1 MNNDE
6 NETVRQTL
14 ERVMR
19 ERGYLKPENQTILQ
33 TPIGDFSYQISEQT
47 PPSTGEAGQY
57 FIKDDKNY
65 AWDMPKQAETI
76 PSTQSQ
82 PSRYTGV
89 PIAALTGTAE
99 GIVGGLE
106 RVANGLSGGTY
117 GSFVDKNMNNSYT
130 NRQNKLQNQ
139 ANYAGVGYLHNI
151 ANTIIDTDADIAKY
165 YYGAKFGNKFI
176 K

>member
-65 AWDMPKQAETI
+65 AWDAPQKYDHRGNIASTI
-76 PSTQSQ
+76 NNFRIINQEHPIEAPNIMGSSLGDKALKMFLTKSKLSPLSQ
-82 PSRYTGV
+82 MK
-89 PIAALTGTAE
+89 TAFD
-99 GIVGGLE
+99 L
-106 RVANGLSGGTY
+106 
-117 GSFVDKNMNNSYT
+117 
-130 NRQNKLQNQ
+130 
-139 ANYAGVGYLHNI
+139 GYLGAGYYDNFKRAYDESHRHDNMLNLGANSEEENI
-151 ANTIIDTDADIAKY
+151 
-165 YYGAKFGNKFI
+165 
-176 K
+176 